1 MQELCIKMLNDRG
14 VTLED
19 IVECV
24 IYLQAGYNSA
34 INPEETLEDVLSI
47 LDKREVQNTIMTGIA
62 IDIAVEQ
69 KSFGNEQIRDIIGV
83 DEGLYGIDEVLAYSI
98 CNLYGS
104 IALTNFGYIDR
115 VKPGI
120 IGVLNEEHE
129 GRCNTFLDDIVGAI
143 AAAAASKSAHK
154 RRGV

>member
-14 VTLED
+14 VRLED

-34 INPEETLEDVLSI
+34 MNPEETMEDVLSI

-69 KSFGNEQIRDIIGV
+69 KSFGNEQIRDIIAV

>member
-14 VTLED
+14 VRLED

-34 INPEETLEDVLSI
+34 MNPEETMEDVLSI

-129 GRCNTFLDDIVGAI
+129 GRCNTFIDDIVGAI

>member
-34 INPEETLEDVLSI
+34 INPEETMEDVLSI

-129 GRCNTFLDDIVGAI
+129 GRCNTFIDDIVGAI

-154 RRGV
+154 RRDV

>member
-1 MQELCIKMLNDRG
+1 MRKLCIDLLNERG

-19 IVECV
+19 IVDCV
-24 IYLQAGYNSA
+24 VYLQKGYNNN
-34 INPEETLEDVLSI
+34 INQHDIMEDVLSI
-47 LDKREVQNTIMTGIA
+47 LGKREVQHTIMTGIS
-62 IDIAVEQ
+62 IDKAVEQ
-69 KSFGNEQIRDIIGV
+69 KTFGDDEIYDIIIN
-83 DEGLYGIDEVLAYSI
+83 DAGLYGLDEVLAYSI

-120 IGVLNEEHE
+120 IGKLNEHQD
-129 GRCNTFLDDIVGAI
+129 GRCNTYLDDIVGAI

-154 RRGV
+154 GA

>member
-14 VTLED
+14 VRLED

-34 INPEETLEDVLSI
+34 INPEETMEDVLSI

-129 GRCNTFLDDIVGAI
+129 GRCNTFIDDIVGAI

>member
-14 VTLED
+14 VRLED

-34 INPEETLEDVLSI
+34 INPEETMEDVLSI

-129 GRCNTFLDDIVGAI
+129 GRCNTFIDDIVGAI

-154 RRGV
+154 RRDV

>member
-14 VTLED
+14 VRLED

-34 INPEETLEDVLSI
+34 INPEETMEDVLSI

>member
-1 MQELCIKMLNDRG
+1 MRKLCIDLLNERG

-19 IVECV
+19 IVDCV
-24 IYLQAGYNSA
+24 VYLQKGYNNN
-34 INPEETLEDVLSI
+34 INPHDIMEDVLSI
-47 LDKREVQNTIMTGIA
+47 LGKREVQHTIMTGIS
-62 IDIAVEQ
+62 IDKAVEQ
-69 KSFGNEQIRDIIGV
+69 KTFGDDEIYDIIIN
-83 DEGLYGIDEVLAYSI
+83 DAGLYGLDEVLAYSI

-120 IGVLNEEHE
+120 IGKLNEHQD
-129 GRCNTFLDDIVGAI
+129 GRCNTYLDDIVGAI

-154 RRGV
+154 GA

>member
-1 MQELCIKMLNDRG
+1 MLNDRG

-34 INPEETLEDVLSI
+34 INPEETMEDVLSI

-129 GRCNTFLDDIVGAI
+129 GRCNTFIDDIVGAI

-154 RRGV
+154 RRDV

>member
-14 VTLED
+14 VRLED

-34 INPEETLEDVLSI
+34 MNPEETMEDVLSI

-69 KSFGNEQIRDIIGV
+69 KSFGNEQIRDIIAV

-129 GRCNTFLDDIVGAI
+129 GRCNTFIDDIVGAI